1 MHRLMSSLRLAPN
14 LLLVTVFALIQN
26 LASTSAAVVDR
37 KKSTGSCWKEGKILP
52 AKVGDYFYEYRKR
65 LRKTEA
71 TLERRAAFFEEAR
84 ESRSQNFILQKFGLK
99 RTNRDFRYYIN
110 LV

>member
-1 MHRLMSSLRLAPN
+1 MHCLMSSLRLAPN

-26 LASTSAAVVDR
+26 LASTSTAVVDR
-37 KKSTGSCWKEGKILP
+37 KKSTGSCWKEGKSLP

-84 ESRSQNFILQKFGLK
+84 ESRLQILYCRGL
-99 RTNRDFRYYIN
+99 
-110 LV
+110 V

>member
-37 KKSTGSCWKEGKILP
+37 KKSTGSCLKEGKILT
-52 AKVGDYFYEYRKR
+52 AKVGDYF
-65 LRKTEA
+65 
-71 TLERRAAFFEEAR
+71 
-84 ESRSQNFILQKFGLK
+84 
-99 RTNRDFRYYIN
+99 
-110 LV
+110 